1 MIKEVAFTSLL
12 SKYPRT
18 LETISSYCCNG
29 CRKYSLTRMFYS
41 FKSSHWFFLFDRKR
55 QINNNNNKRVSVA
68 ERNTPG
74 RQKNTLSLGKVQ
86 VSNWIHKEQT
96 LVNGPGSVIK
106 SIIKNAA
113 SKRVKPQTRL
123 LHSQNFTGE
132 WWIYT
137 RVRPSKRGI
146 FQNPLSK
153 KAKIL
158 TFRAHKQRVP
168 VGLCKRAPQ
177 RVVGQGG
184 GRTAEGVGQGGGR
197 TAEGGRTGWWKD
209 RVVG

>member
-1 MIKEVAFTSLL
+1 MIKEVAFTSLP

-29 CRKYSLTRMFYS
+29 CKKYSLTRMFYS
-41 FKSSHWFFLFDRKR
+41 FISSHWFFLFDRKR
-55 QINNNNNKRVSVA
+55 QINNNNNNKRVSVP

-86 VSNWIHKEQT
+86 VSNWIHEEQT
-96 LVNGPGSVIK
+96 IVNGPGSVIK
-106 SIIKNAA
+106 SIIKKAA
-113 SKRVKPQTRL
+113 SKRVKPQRQTRL
-123 LHSQNFTGE
+123 LQSQNFMGE

-153 KAKIL
+153 KGKNIDL
-158 TFRAHKQRVP
+158 QCP
-168 VGLCKRAPQ
+168 
-177 RVVGQGG
+177 
-184 GRTAEGVGQGGGR
+184 RTMCPSRTVQEG
-197 TAEGGRTGWWKD
+197 TAEGGRTGWW
-209 RVVG
+209 